1 MFLGVVG
8 KVEISFDIGKLSFTF
23 AETQRKN
30 ARMDLLDSDDDT
42 SSISSSST
50 MQSERPGMDEV
61 QVHKDVMLDQSLD
74 ALYEQRSSTREQA
87 LASILNAFNSDLQHE
102 FVEKKFATLLH
113 QCLHCI
119 KKGSIK
125 ETSLASHVI
134 GLLALTVGLGDQAQE
149 ILEESVTPLSQALKS
164 GREALKITSIL
175 ECLAVITF
183 VGGANPEQTERS
195 MQIIW
200 QMIHPKLGSNVV
212 ATKPS
217 PAVITTVVSSWAFLL
232 TTVDRW
238 TLGPKLWQEIVTYL
252 SSLLEKDDRSVR
264 IAAGEALA
272 LIFELRTLEK
282 FAAEAKGSTA
292 NGSVKEGSVSQ
303 EALMNMHGVKS
314 KVTNQVRDLAAEAGG
329 KGSAKKDLNTQ
340 RSLFKDLVEFLENG
354 VAPETSTK
362 VGGDSLQTSTWYQ
375 MIQLNF
381 LKHFLG
387 GGFIK
392 HMQENEFLHD
402 VFSFTPKKIGGHSTM
417 SSEEKRLFK
426 SPNSALNKAR
436 TLFLNKQ
443 RMLAKNMNDGHY
455 AAMVENE

>member
-1 MFLGVVG
+1 
-8 KVEISFDIGKLSFTF
+8 
-23 AETQRKN
+23 
-30 ARMDLLDSDDDT
+30 
-42 SSISSSST
+42 
-50 MQSERPGMDEV
+50 
-61 QVHKDVMLDQSLD
+61 
-74 ALYEQRSSTREQA
+74 
-87 LASILNAFNSDLQHE
+87 
-102 FVEKKFATLLH
+102 
-113 QCLHCI
+113 
-119 KKGSIK
+119 
-125 ETSLASHVI
+125 
-134 GLLALTVGLGDQAQE
+134 
-149 ILEESVTPLSQALKS
+149 
-164 GREALKITSIL
+164 
-175 ECLAVITF
+175 
-183 VGGANPEQTERS
+183 
-195 MQIIW
+195 
-200 QMIHPKLGSNVV
+200 
-212 ATKPS
+212 
-217 PAVITTVVSSWAFLL
+217 
-232 TTVDRW
+232 
-238 TLGPKLWQEIVTYL
+238 
-252 SSLLEKDDRSVR
+252 
-264 IAAGEALA
+264 
-272 LIFELRTLEK
+272 
-282 FAAEAKGSTA
+282 
-292 NGSVKEGSVSQ
+292 
-303 EALMNMHGVKS
+303 MNMHGLKS

-443 RMLAKNMNDGHY
+443 RMLAKNLNDGHY

>member
-1 MFLGVVG
+1 MF
-8 KVEISFDIGKLSFTF
+8 
-23 AETQRKN
+23 
-30 ARMDLLDSDDDT
+30 DSDDDA
-42 SSISSSST
+42 SSVSSSST
-50 MQSERPGMDEV
+50 MRSEKVVAV
-61 QVHKDVMLDQSLD
+61 QATDDFHLHKDVLLDQSID
-74 ALYEQRSSTREQA
+74 ALYEKRSSTREEA
-87 LASILNAFNSDLQHE
+87 LASIVDAFNSDLQHE

-113 QCLHCI
+113 QCLHCT
-119 KKGSIK
+119 KKGSTK
-125 ETSLASHVI
+125 ETSLASHAI

-149 ILEESVTPLSQALKS
+149 IFQESVTPLSQALKT
-164 GREALKITSIL
+164 GRETLKITSIL

-183 VGGANPEQTERS
+183 VGGTDSEQTEKS

-217 PAVITTVVSSWAFLL
+217 PVVITSVVSSWAFLL
-232 TTVDRW
+232 TTVDQW
-238 TLGPKLWQEIVTYL
+238 TLSPKIWLEIVTYL

-272 LIFELRTLEK
+272 LIFELGNIEK
-282 FAAEAKGSTA
+282 FSAEVKGAA
-292 NGSVKEGSVSQ
+292 NGSVKEGSVSH
-303 EALMNMHGVKS
+303 EALMHMHGLKD
-314 KVTNQVRDLAAEAGG
+314 KVTKQVRDLAAEAGG

-340 RSLFKDLVEFLENG
+340 RNLFKDLVEFLEDG
-354 VAPETSTK
+354 STPETSTK
-362 VGGDSLQTSTWYQ
+362 VGGDTLQTSTWYQ

-402 VFSFTPKKIGGHSTM
+402 VFSFTPKKKSGGRDSRM
-417 SSEEKRLFK
+417 SSGEKRLFK

-436 TLFLNKQ
+436 TQFLNKQ
-443 RMLAKNMNDGHY
+443 RMLAKNMNVGHY
-455 AAMVENE
+455 GESMEEE

>member
-1 MFLGVVG
+1 
-8 KVEISFDIGKLSFTF
+8 SH
-23 AETQRKN
+23 RKN
-30 ARMDLLDSDDDT
+30 AQMDLFDSDDDT
-42 SSISSSST
+42 SSVSSSST
-50 MQSERPGMDEV
+50 MQSERPGTDEV
-61 QVHKDVMLDQSLD
+61 QVHKDARLDESLD
-74 ALYEQRSSTREQA
+74 AL
-87 LASILNAFNSDLQHE
+87 
-102 FVEKKFATLLH
+102 FATLLH
-113 QCLHCI
+113 QCLHCT
-119 KKGSIK
+119 KKGSTK

-134 GLLALTVGLGDQAQE
+134 GLLSLTVGLGDQAQE
-149 ILEESVTPLSQALKS
+149 VLEESVTPLSQALKS

-183 VGGANPEQTERS
+183 VGGTNAEQTERS

-232 TTVDRW
+232 TTVNRW
-238 TLGPKLWQEIVTYL
+238 TLGPKIWLEIVTYL

-272 LIFELRTLEK
+272 IIFELGTLEK
-282 FAAEAKGSTA
+282 FAAEAKGSAA
-292 NGSVKEGSVSQ
+292 NGSMKEGTVSP
-303 EALMNMHGVKS
+303 EALINMHGLKS
-314 KVTNQVRDLAAEAGG
+314 KVTNQVRDLSAEAGG

-340 RSLFKDLVEFLENG
+340 RNLFRDLVEFFEG
-354 VAPETSTK
+354 GYAPETSTK
-362 VGGDSLQTSTWYQ
+362 VGGDLLHTTTWYQ

-402 VFSFTPKKIGGHSTM
+402 VFSFTPKKSGRGSAMSTD
-417 SSEEKRLFK
+417 EKRLFK

-436 TLFLNKQ
+436 TQFLNRQ
-443 RMLAKNMNDGHY
+443 RMLAKNMNVGHY
-455 AAMVENE
+455 AATVENEG

>member
-1 MFLGVVG
+1 MG
-8 KVEISFDIGKLSFTF
+8 KKS
-23 AETQRKN
+23 QRKN
-30 ARMDLLDSDDDT
+30 ARMDLFDSDDDT

-50 MQSERPGMDEV
+50 MQSERPGMDDL

-74 ALYEQRSSTREQA
+74 ALYEKRSSTREQA
-87 LASILNAFNSDLQHE
+87 LVSIVDAFNSDLQHD
-102 FVEKKFATLLH
+102 FVDKKFATLLH

-119 KKGSIK
+119 KKGSSK

-134 GLLALTVGLGDQAQE
+134 GLLALTVGLGDQSQE
-149 ILEESVTPLSQALKS
+149 ILEESVTPLSQALRS

-175 ECLAVITF
+175 ECLAIITF

-238 TLGPKLWQEIVTYL
+238 TLGPKIWLEIVTYL

-272 LIFELRTLEK
+272 LIFELGTLEK
-282 FAAEAKGSTA
+282 FAAEAKGSAA

-303 EALMNMHGVKS
+303 ENMHGLKS

-340 RSLFKDLVEFLENG
+340 RSLFKDLVEFLEDG

-362 VGGDSLQTSTWYQ
+362 IGGDSLQTSSWYQ

-402 VFSFTPKKIGGHSTM
+402 VFSFTPKKISGHSTM

-443 RMLAKNMNDGHY
+443 RMLAKNMNVWHY